1 MTIAV
6 YHGREATT
14 TITTTHTHTPK
25 NTWVL
30 HGFTGSYAECALY
43 TNVEEKP
50 DE

>member
-6 YHGREATT
+6 YRGREATT
-14 TITTTHTHTPK
+14 TTTHTHTPK

-30 HGFTGSYAECALY
+30 IGFTGSYAECALY
-43 TNVEEKP
+43 TYVKEKP